1 MSDDEKKTPPEESE
15 PVASAAPEESPP
27 SEPAE
32 ASASDPAPK
41 PTGASAS
48 DPASD
53 PGSAPAA
60 DASER
65 ARSDAMSDA
74 TADTAD
80 TTDTRTADVGSKKKG
95 KKGKKGRA
103 KDANDSSAKDAKD
116 SGTSSN
122 DGEGTPATAA
132 TANDANDATSTATTP
147 NDPKAA
153 SPNDA
158 RPLAPATST
167 LPPIP
172 RGQRI
177 RGALLATVGL
187 VGTFLLMAHA
197 EQLPHGALF
206 GLVTMLVGV
215 RGLLELTGLL
225 REDPDARSWRD
236 SALGRLEGEAVWQQ
250 PLVGGSLAIATV
262 LIGAFLGYDAL
273 PYAIALALAAL
284 IPASLRRMGLLVFVV
299 VGFLYLPLLGT
310 FSLWD
315 PWETHYGEVAREMI
329 ARDDWISLWWAQE
342 NWFWSKPILI
352 FWSEALTLSALGVDC
367 SPDANPAAPEWAIR
381 LPVVMF
387 SIAAVLVV
395 YATIKRFFGTRAG
408 VLSALALA
416 TAPHFFFLSHQA
428 ITDMYLV
435 ANLVIAMCLF
445 ALAIATDP
453 EAISRRVRVLG
464 SCWSGQALVAFLLL
478 LVGLPQALYLIS
490 RNVRFY
496 PSEGFA
502 LIEDVF
508 LYGSGD
514 NPGGLGEGQ
523 VPGNPEFRDTR
534 PAVEGIL
541 GEPFLQ
547 GLFWLVGLAI
557 VIWWIR
563 REQRKQALLMVGFY
577 VFCGLAFM
585 GKTIPGLA
593 IPGMVALFYLVASRR
608 WDLLFEGRL
617 RIAPGVLIALV
628 IGMPWFVAMYV
639 RHGTGFTDRL
649 LVHDNFNRLAAGVH
663 GDTGS
668 VQYFL
673 WQLGYALF
681 PWVGLVPA
689 AVLGWLWM
697 RDRDSADPIRPKVG
711 PYRWREL
718 PSDPESRM
726 AWHRRE
732 TLTLFGLWFVGCFVL
747 FSAMI
752 TKFHHYIFPAVPPAA
767 ILAGVFLDR
776 LFGEDGEGDPR
787 VRRLATIGAL
797 LAPIALVLGVA
808 GLFGDVR
815 GVIPEEVP
823 LAQRQDWVLSHGWPA
838 AGAFAAI
845 FVGAAILAWSAR
857 FLWKHRLGADTP
869 PSALAKSEDLS
880 LSVAVGAGAVL
891 VAFVGRDLAWAT
903 SAHPYGYE
911 RLIHLFVYNYGRPW
925 PDHFDY
931 RPILTGFSIVSG
943 LVFLAMIFRWTR
955 AAAARAMLGLT
966 VLFCG
971 WTLNVYMV
979 DLSPHWGMRELFETY
994 YEERTGPE
1002 EPVIA
1007 WQMNWKGENYYTG
1020 NRVHAFVDLDNAKI
1034 REWLGRNR
1042 GKTAYFVMEHSRV
1055 GSFRSVVSGREIEEV
1070 TDKRLNNKFVLLR
1083 IRGL

>member
-1 MSDDEKKTPPEESE
+1 MSDDEKKAPSEESE
-15 PVASAAPEESPP
+15 PVASAASEPP
-27 SEPAE
+27 PASEPAE
-32 ASASDPAPK
+32 TSGPA
-41 PTGASAS
+41 
-48 DPASD
+48 
-53 PGSAPAA
+53 
-60 DASER
+60 
-65 ARSDAMSDA
+65 
-74 TADTAD
+74 
-80 TTDTRTADVGSKKKG
+80 SKKKG
-95 KKGKKGRA
+95 KKGKKRA
-103 KDANDSSAKDAKD
+103 KEGASDDASASTASASSDTTSKD
-116 SGTSSN
+116 GTSK
-122 DGEGTPATAA
+122 DGTSKDT
-132 TANDANDATSTATTP
+132 TSKDATSKDTTSKDTTSKATTSKDATATT
-147 NDPKAA
+147 AA
-153 SPNDA
+153 SKD
-158 RPLAPATST
+158 RPLPPPASA
-167 LPPIP
+167 LPPVP
-172 RGQRI
+172 RAQRI
-177 RGALLATVGL
+177 RGALLAVVGL

-197 EQLPHGALF
+197 EQLPHGALL
-206 GLVTMLVGV
+206 GLVTMLLGV
-215 RGLLELTGLL
+215 RGLLDLTGLL
-225 REDPDARSWRD
+225 RDDPDARTWRD
-236 SALGRLEGEAVWQQ
+236 SALGRLDGEAVWQQ
-250 PLVGGSLAIATV
+250 PLVGGGLAIATV
-262 LIGAFLGYDAL
+262 LVGAFLGYDAL

-352 FWSEALTLSALGVDC
+352 FWSEAFTLSALGVDC

-387 SIAAVLVV
+387 SIAAVMVA
-395 YATIKRFFGTRAG
+395 YATIRRFFGARAG
-408 VLSALALA
+408 AISAIALA

-435 ANLVIAMCLF
+435 ANLVIAMCLL
-445 ALAIATDP
+445 ALALATEP
-453 EAISRRVRVLG
+453 EAIARRIRVLG

-502 LIEDVF
+502 LVEDVF

-697 RDRDSADPIRPKVG
+697 RDREASDPSRPKVG

-718 PSDPESRM
+718 PTDPENRA

-732 TLTLFGLWFVGCFVL
+732 TLTLFGLWFVGSFVL

-767 ILAGVFLDR
+767 LLAGVFLDR

-797 LAPIALVLGVA
+797 LAPVALVLGVA
-808 GLFGDVR
+808 GLYGDVR

-823 LAQRQDWVLSHGWPA
+823 LAERQDWVLSHGWPT
-838 AGAFAAI
+838 AGAYATI

-869 PSALAKSEDLS
+869 PSALAKAEDLS

-931 RPILTGFSIVSG
+931 RPILSGFAIVSG

-955 AAAARAMLGLT
+955 AAAARAMVGLS

-1007 WQMNWKGENYYTG
+1007 WQMNWKGENFYTG
-1020 NRVHAFVDLDNAKI
+1020 NRVFAFVDLDNAKL

-1070 TDKRLNNKFVLLR
+1070 TDKRLNNKFILLR
-1083 IRGL
+1083 IRSL

>member
-1 MSDDEKKTPPEESE
+1 MSDDEKKAPSEES
-15 PVASAAPEESPP
+15 V
-27 SEPAE
+27 
-32 ASASDPAPK
+32 
-41 PTGASAS
+41 
-48 DPASD
+48 PASD
-53 PGSAPAA
+53 APDDAA
-60 DASER
+60 TSSE
-65 ARSDAMSDA
+65 AAP
-74 TADTAD
+74 
-80 TTDTRTADVGSKKKG
+80 KG
-95 KKGKKGRA
+95 KKRKNKKQRSEA
-103 KDANDSSAKDAKD
+103 KDARAEGSEDEASGDPADDDAPDDAAKEAESKAEPNAE
-116 SGTSSN
+116 SKPTEESKRP
-122 DGEGTPATAA
+122 EPPPEAA
-132 TANDANDATSTATTP
+132 P
-147 NDPKAA
+147 
-153 SPNDA
+153 
-158 RPLAPATST
+158 

-172 RGQRI
+172 RSQRI
-177 RGALLATVGL
+177 RGGVLAALGL
-187 VGTFLLMAHA
+187 LGTFLLMAHA

-206 GLVTMLVGV
+206 GLVTLLVGV
-215 RGLLELTGLL
+215 HGLLELTGLL

-236 SALGRLEGEAVWQQ
+236 TVLSGLEGEATWQR
-250 PLVGGSLAIATV
+250 PVVGGSLATAIV
-262 LIGAFLGYDAL
+262 LIGAVGFGYEAM
-273 PYAIALALAAL
+273 PVAIGLALAAL
-284 IPASLRRMGLLVFVV
+284 VPAALRRPGLLVFVV

-329 ARDDWISLWWAQE
+329 SRDDWISLWWAQE

-352 FWSEALTLSALGVDC
+352 FWSEAFTLSALGVDC
-367 SPDANPAAPEWAIR
+367 SPDANPAHPEWAIR

-387 SIAAVLVV
+387 SIAAVLVA
-395 YATIKRFFGTRAG
+395 YATIKRFFGARAG
-408 VLSALALA
+408 VLAALALA
-416 TAPHFFFLSHQA
+416 TVPHFFFLAHQA

-435 ANLVIAMCLF
+435 ANLVIAMCLL
-445 ALAIATDP
+445 ALAMATEP
-453 EAISRRVRVLG
+453 EAVGRRVRVLG
-464 SCWSGQALVAFLLL
+464 RCWSGQALVAFLLL

-490 RNVRFY
+490 RNVRFF
-496 PSEGFA
+496 PTEGFA
-502 LIEDVF
+502 FVEDVF
-508 LYGSGD
+508 LYGSGG
-514 NPGGLGEGQ
+514 NPGGIGEGQ
-523 VPGNPEFRDTR
+523 VPGNPELRDTH
-534 PAVEGIL
+534 PAVDGLL
-541 GEPFLQ
+541 GQPFLQ

-557 VIWWIR
+557 VVWWIR
-563 REQRKQALLMVGFY
+563 REARKQALLMVGFY

-593 IPGMVALFYLVASRR
+593 IPGAVALFYLVASRR

-617 RIAPGVLIALV
+617 RVAPGVLIALV

-697 RDRDSADPIRPKVG
+697 RDRSSVDGPRPKTG

-718 PSDPESRM
+718 PSDPESRA

-732 TLTLFGLWFVGCFVL
+732 TLTLFGLWFVTCFVL

-776 LFGEDGEGDPR
+776 LWGEDGEGDDWT
-787 VRRLATIGAL
+787 RRLATAGAL
-797 LAPIALVLGVA
+797 LAPVAWVLGLA
-808 GLFGDVR
+808 GLWGDVR
-815 GVIPEEVP
+815 GVIPEDVP
-823 LAQRQDWVLSHGWPA
+823 TAERQDWVLSHGWS
-838 AGAFAAI
+838 AGAYVLV
-845 FVGAAILAWSAR
+845 FVGAAVFAWSAR
-857 FLWKHRLGADTP
+857 WLYQHRLGAKEPTT
-869 PSALAKSEDLS
+869 ALARNEDLS
-880 LSVAVGAGAVL
+880 LSVAVGAGAML

-903 SAHPYGYE
+903 SAHPHGYE

-931 RPILTGFSIVSG
+931 RPILTGFALTSG
-943 LVFLAMIFRWTR
+943 LVFAALTFRWTR
-955 AAAARAMLGLT
+955 AAAARGMVGLS

-971 WTLNVYMV
+971 WVLNVYMV
-979 DLSPHWGMRELFETY
+979 DLAPHWGMRELFETY
-994 YEERTGPE
+994 YDERSGPE

-1007 WQMNWKGENYYTG
+1007 WQMNWKGENFYTG
-1020 NRVHAFVDLDNAKI
+1020 NRVFAFVDLDNAKI

-1083 IRGL
+1083 IREL

>member
-1 MSDDEKKTPPEESE
+1 MSDDEKKATDPTTPAVGPHGSADESASDESASDESASDESASDESASDESASEPSNATEVPGGSSSEVAEVAAPEGSKNRKRHKDADKGSADEEATETPPEVDPE
-15 PVASAAPEESPP
+15 AAEKMSPP
-27 SEPAE
+27 EAE
-32 ASASDPAPK
+32 A
-41 PTGASAS
+41 
-48 DPASD
+48 
-53 PGSAPAA
+53 
-60 DASER
+60 
-65 ARSDAMSDA
+65 
-74 TADTAD
+74 
-80 TTDTRTADVGSKKKG
+80 KG
-95 KKGKKGRA
+95 
-103 KDANDSSAKDAKD
+103 DD
-116 SGTSSN
+116 
-122 DGEGTPATAA
+122 
-132 TANDANDATSTATTP
+132 
-147 NDPKAA
+147 
-153 SPNDA
+153 
-158 RPLAPATST
+158 PLAS

-172 RGQRI
+172 RAQRV
-177 RGALLATVGL
+177 RGIVQAIVGL

-197 EQLPHGALF
+197 EQLPHGVLY
-206 GLVTMLVGV
+206 GLATLLLGI

-225 REDPDARSWRD
+225 REDPGARSWREGPM
-236 SALGRLEGEAVWQQ
+236 ARLPGEATWQQ
-250 PLVGGSLAIATV
+250 PL
-262 LIGAFLGYDAL
+262 IGASVAFAALVLGGVVGGYDAM
-273 PYAIALALAAL
+273 PHAIAFALAAL
-284 IPASLRRMGLLVFVV
+284 IPAALRRPGLLVSVI

-315 PWETHYGEVAREMI
+315 PWETHYGEVAREI
-329 ARDDWISLWWAQE
+329 ISRDDWISLWWAQE

-352 FWSEALTLSALGVDC
+352 FWSEAFSLSALGVDC
-367 SPDANPAAPEWAIR
+367 SPDANPAHPEWAIR
-381 LPVVMF
+381 LPVVTF
-387 SIAAVLVV
+387 SIGAVLVA
-395 YATIKRFFGTRAG
+395 YATIKRFFGARAG

-416 TAPHFFFLSHQA
+416 TAPHFFFLAHQA

-435 ANLVIAMCLF
+435 ANLVIAMCLL
-445 ALAIATDP
+445 ALALATEPDAIA
-453 EAISRRVRVLG
+453 RRVRVFG

-490 RNVRFY
+490 RNVRFF
-496 PSEGFA
+496 PREGFA
-502 LIEDVF
+502 LVEDVF
-508 LYGSGD
+508 LYGSGG

-523 VPGNPEFRDTR
+523 VPGNPELRDTR
-534 PAVEGIL
+534 PAVEGLL

-557 VIWWIR
+557 VVWWIR

-593 IPGMVALFYLVASRR
+593 IPGAVALFYLVASRR

-617 RIAPGVLIALV
+617 RVAPGVLIALV

-649 LVHDNFNRLAAGVH
+649 LVHDNLNRLAAGVH

-689 AVLGWLWM
+689 AVLAWVWT
-697 RDRDSADPIRPKVG
+697 RDHDEGPGPGPKLG
-711 PYRWREL
+711 PYRWRAVPE
-718 PSDPESRM
+718 DPERRA

-732 TLTLFGLWFVGCFVL
+732 TLTLFGLWFVTCFVL

-767 ILAGVFLDR
+767 LLAGVLLDR
-776 LFGEDGEGDPR
+776 LFGDDGDGSVGAR
-787 VRRLATIGAL
+787 KLATLGAL
-797 LAPIALVLGVA
+797 LAPVMLVFGVA
-808 GLFGDVR
+808 GLYGDAR
-815 GVIPEEVP
+815 GVIPEDVP
-823 LAQRQDWVLSHGWPA
+823 AASRQDWVLAHGWPSA
-838 AGAFAAI
+838 AAFAAI
-845 FVGAAILAWSAR
+845 FAGAAVFAGSAR
-857 FLWKHRLGADTP
+857 WLWRHRLGAKTT
-869 PSALAKSEDLS
+869 PSAEARAEDLS

-891 VAFVGRDLAWAT
+891 VFFVGRDLAWAT

-931 RPILTGFSIVSG
+931 RPILGGFAVGAG
-943 LVFLAMIFRWTR
+943 LVFVGLIFRWTR
-955 AAAARAMLGLT
+955 AAAARAMVALS
-966 VLFCG
+966 VFFCG

-979 DLSPHWGMRELFETY
+979 DLAPHWGMRELFETY
-994 YEERTGPE
+994 YAERAGPE

-1007 WQMNWKGENYYTG
+1007 WQMNWKGENFYTG
-1020 NRVHAFVDLDNAKI
+1020 NRVFAFVDLDNAKI

-1055 GSFRSVVSGREIEEV
+1055 GSFRSVVSGRAIEEV

-1083 IRGL
+1083 IREL